1 MRPIHYRAHAY
12 LAASYGHMKRIK
24 EAQAELALFYEGYRS
39 QLEKHANGVPSS
51 LNDLI
56 VGWAD
61 RYRDPT
67 DSSFFLDGL
76 CKASWEG

>member
-1 MRPIHYRAHAY
+1 MRPIHYRARAY

-39 QLEKHANGVPSS
+39 QLENHANGVPSS
-51 LNDLI
+51 LKDLI
-56 VGWAD
+56 EGWAD

-67 DSSFFLDGL
+67 DGRNFLDGL
-76 CKASWEG
+76 RKSGWEG